1 MKVVSVNVGTPVRL
15 GRSRTGIYKTPVPGP
30 VEVTALGVE
39 ADTVCDRRHH
49 GGLDQALYVYR
60 IEDYHWW
67 TEELGTAVGAGWFG
81 DNLTLEGIRD
91 EEPAIGDIFQI
102 GDVVLQVTA
111 PRIPCATLGRR
122 MDDPRF
128 PQRFQLAER
137 PGFYCRILVAG
148 TIRSG
153 SSVIVEA
160 FTPERISVLEV
171 FRHRYA
177 TKPDTTTINR
187 LLRSPIAIMERQRLE
202 ALRSS
207 AG

>member
-1 MKVVSVNVGTPVRL
+1 MKVVSVNVGAPVRL
-15 GRSRTGIYKTPVPGP
+15 GRSRTGIYKTPVPSPIEITPWGI
-30 VEVTALGVE
+30 E

-81 DNLTLEGIRD
+81 DNLTLEGIGD
-91 EEPAIGDIFQI
+91 EEPAIGDIFLI
-102 GDVVLQVTA
+102 GDVELQVTA

-122 MDDPRF
+122 MGNPGFPRK
-128 PQRFQLAER
+128 FQLADR

-153 SSVIVEA
+153 SSVIVKA
-160 FTPERISVLEV
+160 FAEERISVLEV
-171 FRHRYA
+171 FRHRYV
-177 TKPDTTTINR
+177 TKPDTATIDR
-187 LLRSPIAIMERQRLE
+187 LLRSPLAIMERQRLE